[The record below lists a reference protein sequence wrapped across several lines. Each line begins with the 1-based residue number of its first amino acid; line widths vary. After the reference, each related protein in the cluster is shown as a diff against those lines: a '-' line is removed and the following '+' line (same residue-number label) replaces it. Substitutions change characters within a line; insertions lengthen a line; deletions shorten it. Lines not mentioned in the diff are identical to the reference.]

1 MVELFPYDDFAQEA
15 VSGRVAVA
23 DVARKVQS
31 LVADGLVAGGAR
43 MARAF
48 LDVLPGSQYIRR
60 VVAWYASRKC
70 PDFRVLP
77 IKVGG
82 ALDAAVDCWDV
93 SDGRFRAERERSE
106 AVVREGSRARG
117 ALVAL
122 YAVLGPH
129 GPQDLERAVSA
140 AARALAAE
148 VKGRGDVHYVSLP
161 LPPDEEL
168 GEFDV

>member
-1 MVELFPYDDFAQEA
+1 MVELFPYDEFAEEA
-15 VSGRVAVA
+15 ASGRVAVA
-23 DVARKVQS
+23 DVARRVRS
-31 LVADGLVAGGAR
+31 LVSDALVSGAGR

-48 LDVLPGSQYIRR
+48 LDVLPGSQYVRR

-77 IKVGG
+77 FRLGDRF
-82 ALDAAVDCWDV
+82 DAAVDCWDV

-106 AVVREGSRARG
+106 AVVRDGSRVRG
-117 ALVAL
+117 SLLVL

-129 GPQDLERAVSA
+129 GPEDLERAVSA

-161 LPPDEEL
+161 LPPEEEL